1 MTKTKAKNDEDEDED
16 DDAQQ
21 GGVGGVSGLMNRP
34 RAVRHLVEAPS
45 HVQGNLVHCCTIAVS

>member
-1 MTKTKAKNDEDEDED
+1 MKAKAEAKINTKTADDED

-34 RAVRHLVEAPS
+34 KAVRHLVEAPS
-45 HVQGNLVHCCTIAVS
+45 SDEQRL